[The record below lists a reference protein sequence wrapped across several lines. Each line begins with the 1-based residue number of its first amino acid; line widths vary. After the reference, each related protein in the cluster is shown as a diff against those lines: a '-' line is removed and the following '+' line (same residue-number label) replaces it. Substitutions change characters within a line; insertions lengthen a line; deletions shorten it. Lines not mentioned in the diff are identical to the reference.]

1 MDSYEIGAAIKAARK
16 KQKITQAELAKLA
29 GLSRETLIRL
39 EKGTI
44 HDLGFRKLIRLL
56 EALSLELHVRP
67 AGYLP
72 VLGDALEDGH
82 A

>member
-1 MDSYEIGAAIKAARK
+1 MDSFDIGAVIKRERK
-16 KQKITQAELAKLA
+16 TQKVTQASLARIA
-29 GLSRETLIRL
+29 GVSRETLIRL

-44 HDLGFRKLIRLL
+44 ADLGFRKLMRLL
-56 EALSLELHVRP
+56 EALGLELHVRP

-72 VLGDALEDGH
+72 VLGDNLEVDH